1 MEAGTSG
8 TLHFWTTGESYMGL
22 MDDFFRSGE
31 FEKYHQLLGDG
42 NLDRPQ
48 KMLAF
53 RYKMKLTGD
62 TRTEEGLSCSFLP
75 EEPEDFNKTLYYAIR
90 TAIVAANRRVDRWN
104 EKTLEIRSI
113 AKSGDRD
120 IVTLLEYFNI
130 EEIYQRCYKY
140 ILEEE
145 GYTLTTLYDAISKN
159 DNTISGLLMKNGEFA
174 QCGYQDHISLYP
186 VLVELGLVEGDDRLE
201 CDAVS
206 ISSNMLC
213 GAAAFGLGS
222 LHFDLNKYYQL
233 SDEQISELWKLREYH
248 LQHYSSNEKISVSEG
263 IREFFCYKEA
273 TGTKYGNIMFLK
285 RFFPHIKTCEV
296 SKDFRTDWK
305 SNFVRTSPK
314 YSIPGLLNSIKAND
328 EKEAHNAVIQ
338 IQKDFEKH
346 KEVRGRNKIN
356 WFYQEYL
363 EGENGVLN
371 CIKTTEVSR
380 GYSRE
385 YANLMEYDIKIACS
399 SVQGDIVGGKKSSFE
414 ISLDDQSAL
423 RKIARELATT
433 FEEDIQLEFV
443 RVAEGDIRIV
453 QFRTLKGSPQVNFE
467 PQKEELEKA
476 IVIGKTF
483 CKPYYSNNGTEV
495 NTDDILI
502 VEDDCDS
509 EALLGKKALLVE
521 NDTNFSHILALSKAL
536 NIPSIYG
543 TGKVNLPKGKQVWF
557 NTGYGTGYVKIIGD

>member
-1 MEAGTSG
+1 MESG
-8 TLHFWTTGESYMGL
+8 TLQFWTTGEAYMGL

-31 FEKYHQLLGDG
+31 FEKYNQLLGDG
-42 NLDRPQ
+42 NLDREQ

-53 RYKMKLTGD
+53 RYRMKLTGD

-75 EEPEDFNKTLYYAIR
+75 EEPEDFNETLYCAIR
-90 TAIVAANRRVDRWN
+90 TAIVAANRKHDRWN
-104 EKTLEIRSI
+104 DRTLEIRGI
-113 AKSGDRD
+113 AKSGYRD
-120 IVTLLEYFNI
+120 IVTILEYFTVD
-130 EEIYQRCYKY
+130 EIYQRCYKY
-140 ILEEE
+140 IIEEE
-145 GYTLTTLYDAISKN
+145 GYTLTTLYDAITQN
-159 DNTISGLLMKNGEFA
+159 DQTISGLLMRNGEFA

-186 VLVELGLVEGDDRLE
+186 VLAQLGLVEGEDRLN
-201 CDAVS
+201 CNAVS
-206 ISSNMLC
+206 VSSNMLC
-213 GAAAFGLGS
+213 GAVAFGLES
-222 LHFDLNKYYQL
+222 LHFDLNEYYAL
-233 SDEQISELWKLREYH
+233 SDEQMTELWRLREYH
-248 LQHYSSNEKISVSEG
+248 LQHYTSNEKRSVSEG
-263 IREFFCYKEA
+263 IREFFCYREEM
-273 TGTKYGNIMFLK
+273 GTKYGNIMFLK

-296 SKDFRTDWK
+296 SKDFRPDWK

-314 YSIPGLLNSIKAND
+314 YSIPGLLHSIKANN
-328 EKEAHNAVIQ
+328 EEEAHNAVLQ

-346 KEVRGRNKIN
+346 KKVRGGNKIN

-453 QFRTLKGSPQVNFE
+453 QFRTLKGSPRVNFE

-483 CKPYYSNNGTEV
+483 CKPYYTSNGDEI
-495 NTDDILI
+495 NTNDILV
-502 VEDDCDS
+502 VEEDCES
-509 EALLGKKALLVE
+509 EALLGKKALIVE

-543 TGKVNLPKGKQVWF
+543 TGKVDLPKDKQVWF
-557 NTGYGTGYVKIIGD
+557 STGYGTGYVKII

>member
-1 MEAGTSG
+1 MESG

-31 FEKYHQLLGDG
+31 FEKYHLLLGDG

-48 KMLAF
+48 KKLAF
-53 RYKMKLTGD
+53 SYRMKLSGD
-62 TRTEEGLSCSFLP
+62 TRTEEGLSCEFLP
-75 EEPEDFNKTLYYAIR
+75 DEPEDFNETLYYAIR
-90 TAIVAANRRVDRWN
+90 TAIVSANRKEDRWN
-104 EKTLEIRSI
+104 NKTMEIREI
-113 AKSGDRD
+113 AKSGYRD
-120 IVTLLEYFNI
+120 IVTLLEYFTV

-140 ILEEE
+140 IIEEE
-145 GYTLTTLYDAISKN
+145 GYTLTTLYDAITQN
-159 DNTISGLLMKNGEFA
+159 DQTISGLLMRNGEFA
-174 QCGYQDHISLYP
+174 QCGYQDHVSLYP
-186 VLVELGLVEGDDRLE
+186 VLVQLGLVEGEDRLD

-213 GAAAFGLGS
+213 GAAAFGLES
-222 LHFDLNKYYQL
+222 LHFDLNENYHL
-233 SDEQISELWKLREYH
+233 TDEQMTELWRLREYH
-248 LQHYSSNEKISVSEG
+248 LRHYSSSEKRSVSEG
-263 IREFFCYKEA
+263 MREFFCYKQA
-273 TGTKYGNIMFLK
+273 MGTKYGNIMFLK
-285 RFFPHIKTCEV
+285 KFFPHIKTCEV
-296 SKDFRTDWK
+296 SKDFRIDWK
-305 SNFVRTSPK
+305 SNFVRTSPV

-328 EKEAHNAVIQ
+328 EKEAHNAVIK
-338 IQKDFEKH
+338 IQQDFEKY
-346 KEVRGRNKIN
+346 KEVRGRNEIN

-371 CIKTTEVSR
+371 CIKTKEVSK
-380 GYSRE
+380 GYARE

-414 ISLDDQSAL
+414 ISMDDQSTL

-483 CKPYYSNNGTEV
+483 SKPYYSNNGEEV
-495 NTDDILI
+495 NTDDILV
-502 VEDDCDS
+502 VEEDCDS

-543 TGKVNLPKGKQVWF
+543 TGKVDLPKDKQVWF
-557 NTGYGTGYVKIIGD
+557 STGYGTGYVKIIGE

>member
-1 MEAGTSG
+1 MESG

-31 FEKYHQLLGDG
+31 FEKYHLLLGDG

-48 KMLAF
+48 KKLAF
-53 RYKMKLTGD
+53 SYRMKLSGD
-62 TRTEEGLSCSFLP
+62 TRTEEGLSCEFLP
-75 EEPEDFNKTLYYAIR
+75 DEPEDFNETLYYAIR
-90 TAIVAANRRVDRWN
+90 TAIVSANRKEDRWN
-104 EKTLEIRSI
+104 NKTMEIREI
-113 AKSGDRD
+113 AKSGYRD
-120 IVTLLEYFNI
+120 IVTLLEYFTV

-140 ILEEE
+140 IIEEE
-145 GYTLTTLYDAISKN
+145 GYTLTTLYDAITQN
-159 DNTISGLLMKNGEFA
+159 DQTISGLLMRNGEFA
-174 QCGYQDHISLYP
+174 QCGYQDHVSLYP
-186 VLVELGLVEGDDRLE
+186 VLVQLGLVKGEDRLD

-213 GAAAFGLGS
+213 GAAAFGLES
-222 LHFDLNKYYQL
+222 LHFDLNENYHL
-233 SDEQISELWKLREYH
+233 TDEQMTELWRLREYH
-248 LQHYSSNEKISVSEG
+248 LRHYSSSEKRSVSEG
-263 IREFFCYKEA
+263 MREFFCYKQA
-273 TGTKYGNIMFLK
+273 MGTKYGNIMFLK
-285 RFFPHIKTCEV
+285 KFFPHIKTCEV
-296 SKDFRTDWK
+296 SKDFRIDWK
-305 SNFVRTSPK
+305 SNFVRTSPV

-328 EKEAHNAVIQ
+328 EKEAHNAVIK
-338 IQKDFEKH
+338 IQQDFEKY
-346 KEVRGRNKIN
+346 KEVRGKNRIN

-363 EGENGVLN
+363 EGKNGVLN
-371 CIKTTEVSR
+371 CIKTREVSK
-380 GYSRE
+380 GYARE

-399 SVQGDIVGGKKSSFE
+399 SVQGDIVGGKKSNFE

-483 CKPYYSNNGTEV
+483 SKPYYSNNGEEV
-495 NTDDILI
+495 NTDDILV
-502 VEDDCDS
+502 VEEDCDS

-543 TGKVNLPKGKQVWF
+543 TGKVDLPKDKKVWF
-557 NTGYGTGYVKIIGD
+557 STEYGTGYVKIIAE

>member
-1 MEAGTSG
+1 MESG

-31 FEKYHQLLGDG
+31 FEKYHLLLGDG

-48 KMLAF
+48 KKLAF
-53 RYKMKLTGD
+53 SYRMKLSGD
-62 TRTEEGLSCSFLP
+62 TRTEEGLSCEFLP
-75 EEPEDFNKTLYYAIR
+75 DEPEDFNETLYYAIR
-90 TAIVAANRRVDRWN
+90 TAIVSANRKEDRWN
-104 EKTLEIRSI
+104 NKTMEIREI
-113 AKSGDRD
+113 AKSGYRD
-120 IVTLLEYFNI
+120 IVTLLEYFTV

-140 ILEEE
+140 IIEEE
-145 GYTLTTLYDAISKN
+145 GYTLTTLYDAITQN
-159 DNTISGLLMKNGEFA
+159 DQTISGLLMRNGEFA
-174 QCGYQDHISLYP
+174 QCGYQDHVSLYP
-186 VLVELGLVEGDDRLE
+186 VLVQLGLVEGEDRLD

-213 GAAAFGLGS
+213 GAAAFGLES
-222 LHFDLNKYYQL
+222 LHFDLNENYHL
-233 SDEQISELWKLREYH
+233 TDEQMTELWKLREYH
-248 LQHYSSNEKISVSEG
+248 LQHYSSSEKRSVSEG
-263 IREFFCYKEA
+263 MREFFCYKQA
-273 TGTKYGNIMFLK
+273 MGTKYGNIMFLK
-285 RFFPHIKTCEV
+285 KFFPHIKTCEV
-296 SKDFRTDWK
+296 SKDFRTDWG

-314 YSIPGLLNSIKAND
+314 YSIPGLLNSIKAD
-328 EKEAHNAVIQ
+328 SGREAYDAVIE

-346 KEVRGRNKIN
+346 KDIRRGNEIN

-371 CIKTTEVSR
+371 CIKTREVSK
-380 GYSRE
+380 GYARE

-399 SVQGDIVGGKKSSFE
+399 SVQGDIVGGKKSNFE

-483 CKPYYSNNGTEV
+483 SKPYYSNNGAEV
-495 NTDDILI
+495 NTDDILV
-502 VEDDCDS
+502 VEEDCDS

-543 TGKVNLPKGKQVWF
+543 TGKVNLPKDKQVWF
-557 NTGYGTGYVKIIGD
+557 STGYGTGYVKIIGE

>member
-1 MEAGTSG
+1 MATG
-8 TLHFWTTGESYMGL
+8 TLHFWTTGEAYMGL
-22 MDDFFRSGE
+22 MDDFFSSGE
-31 FEKYHQLLGDG
+31 FEKFHQLLGDG

-53 RYKMKLTGD
+53 RHRMKLTGD
-62 TRTEEGLSCSFLP
+62 TRTEEGLSCEFLP
-75 EEPEDFNKTLYYAIR
+75 NEPENFNKTLYYAIR
-90 TAIVAANRRVDRWN
+90 TVIVAANRKHDRWN
-104 EKTLEIRSI
+104 DKTLEIGEI
-113 AKSGDRD
+113 AKFGYKD
-120 IVTLLEYFNI
+120 IVTLLEHFTI

-140 ILEEE
+140 IIDEE
-145 GYTLTTLYDAISKN
+145 GYTLTTLYDAITKN
-159 DNTISGLLMKNGEFA
+159 DTTISGLLMRNGEFV

-186 VLVELGLVEGDDRLE
+186 VLVQLGLVEGDDRLD

-213 GAAAFGLGS
+213 GAAAFGLES
-222 LHFDLNKYYQL
+222 LHFDLNDRYHL
-233 SDEQISELWKLREYH
+233 SDEQMTELWRLREHH
-248 LQHYSSNEKISVSEG
+248 LQHYSSSGKRSVSEG
-263 IREFFCYKEA
+263 IREFFCYREA
-273 TGTKYGNIMFLK
+273 MGAKYGNIMFLK
-285 RFFPHIKTCEV
+285 RFFPDIKTCEI
-296 SKDFRTDWK
+296 SKEFRTDWT

-328 EKEAHNAVIQ
+328 GKEAHNAVIK
-338 IQKDFEKH
+338 IQQDFNKH
-346 KEVRGRNKIN
+346 RDVRRGNEIH

-385 YANLMEYDIKIACS
+385 YANLMEYDIRIACS

-414 ISLDDQSAL
+414 ISLDDQSSL

-467 PQKEELEKA
+467 PQKTELEKA

-483 CKPYYSNNGTEV
+483 CKPYYTACGNEL
-495 NTDDILI
+495 NTNDILV
-502 VEDDCDS
+502 VEEDCES
-509 EALLGKKALLVE
+509 EALLGKKALIVE
-521 NDTNFSHILALSKAL
+521 MDTNFSHILALSKAL

-543 TGKVNLPKGKQVWF
+543 TGKVNLPADKQVWF
-557 NTGYGTGYVKIIGD
+557 STEHGTGYVKIIGE